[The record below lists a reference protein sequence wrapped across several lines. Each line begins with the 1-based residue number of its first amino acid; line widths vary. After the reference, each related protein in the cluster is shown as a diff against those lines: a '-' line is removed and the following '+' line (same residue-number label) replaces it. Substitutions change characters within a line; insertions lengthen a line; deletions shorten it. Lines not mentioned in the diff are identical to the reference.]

1 MSQRA
6 SEGGKSMKGKFY
18 VSALIVLMIVMGI
31 GGTFLFQN
39 KVAFFAPSTVLAS
52 QPFSLTT
59 SHDLDEGSVDEN
71 KVYVTDKD
79 GKPVA
84 SAISISNQN
93 QIIIEKLPPGQ
104 YKLHIKRSAFIN
116 PPLISL
122 SQNVPFTI
130 IEKLA
135 SIQTDEELESYF
147 EALIQ
152 AEEVNK
158 GRNVI
163 RFEMLEDAAESE
175 SSLGAGSGHSET
187 NNQVEGIEEADVTLT
202 DGETIYTIV
211 EQTIVLVDAKNPSNM
226 VKQAVIRLEQNAYPH
241 QLLLHE
247 NYLLVAF
254 SDYREE
260 MKDGNYEYKDFSKV
274 AIFDITNKKDPKK
287 VREIG
292 QEGNIVAIRKTANM
306 LYLVTQTAP
315 NYWLLKEGGEVNL
328 KPAVYDSNEEG
339 EQLLQNDR
347 ISILPNSQDP
357 NYTVIS
363 VLDLASGETA
373 KVETESYLGGGA
385 GFYMSH
391 EAMYIT
397 AGLYNDNLA
406 AQDGIMNRMMLRTPS
421 ETTIYRF
428 GIQGTSVY
436 LAGQTTIKGTVLN
449 QFSMDEYNGYFRVA
463 TTEGNTRGEEADS
476 TSAITIFDKQM
487 VQQGK
492 IRDLAKG
499 ERIYSARFMGDRAY
513 IVTFKEMDP
522 LFAFDLADPKN
533 PKVLGELK
541 IPGYS
546 TYLHPI
552 GENHLLGL
560 GYDTGVEKDKDS
572 GQSFV
577 VQKGVKLSLFDVTDL
592 SNPIE
597 KDVEIIGGQG
607 SYSQA
612 LDNHKALFR
621 HTGKNL
627 FGFPVSLYSHVGTQ
641 EIKYNGSG
649 ARLYEVTPEKGI
661 ELAADIVNYNS
672 VMEYENWE
680 ETVQRMLYIDDALYL
695 VSNTVINSYDLNSFA
710 AISTVKL
717 R

>member
-1 MSQRA
+1 
-6 SEGGKSMKGKFY
+6 
-18 VSALIVLMIVMGI
+18 MGI
-31 GGTFLFQN
+31 GGTVLFQN

-52 QPFSLTT
+52 QPFSMTT
-59 SHDLDEGSVDEN
+59 SHDLDEGSIDEN

-104 YKLHIKRSAFIN
+104 YNLHIKRSAFIN
-116 PPLISL
+116 PPLITRAQS
-122 SQNVPFTI
+122 VPFTI

-152 AEEVNK
+152 AEEVNT
-158 GRNVI
+158 GRNTI
-163 RFEMLEDAAESE
+163 RFEMLEDIAESESE

-211 EQTIVLVDAKNPSNM
+211 DQTIVLVDAENPSNM
-226 VKQAVIRLEQNAYPH
+226 VKQAVIRLEENAYAH

-247 NYLLVAF
+247 HYLLIAF
-254 SDYREE
+254 SDHREE
-260 MKDGNYEYKDFSKV
+260 IKDGNYLYKNFSKV
-274 AIFDITNKKDPKK
+274 AIYDVSNKQDPKK

-292 QEGNIVAIRKTANM
+292 QEGDIVAIRKTANM

-315 NYWLLKEGGEVNL
+315 NYWLLKEGVDVDL

-397 AGLYNDNLA
+397 AGLYSDNLA
-406 AQDGIMNRMMLRTPS
+406 AQDGIWNRMMIRTPS

-428 GIQGTSVY
+428 GIQGKSIY
-436 LAGQTTIKGTVLN
+436 LSGQTTIEGTVLN

-463 TTEGNTRGEEADS
+463 TTKGNTRGEEADS

-487 VQQGK
+487 VQQGVV
-492 IRDLAKG
+492 RDLAKG

-560 GYDTGVEKDKDS
+560 GYDTSLEKDKDT

-592 SNPIE
+592 TNPIE

-627 FGFPVSLYSHVGTQ
+627 FGFPITLYSRVGTQ
-641 EIKYNGSG
+641 ELQYNGSG

-661 ELAADIVNYNS
+661 QLAADIVNYNS
-672 VMEYENWE
+672 AMEYENWE
-680 ETVQRMLYIDDALYL
+680 ESIQRMIYIDEALYL
-695 VSNTVINSYDLNSFA
+695 VSNTSINSYDLNSFA
-710 AISTVKL
+710 AKSKVKL